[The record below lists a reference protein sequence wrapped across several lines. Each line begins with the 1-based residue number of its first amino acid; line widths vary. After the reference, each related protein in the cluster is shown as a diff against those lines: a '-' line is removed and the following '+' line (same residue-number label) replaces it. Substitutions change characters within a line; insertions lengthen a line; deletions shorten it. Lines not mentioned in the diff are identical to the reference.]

1 MKRKLVGFMLVL
13 VMVFTSLTGCGE
25 KVTAES
31 LIDNAFEDVENMELE
46 MNMDIE
52 MEVSASGMSADV
64 SMSMKGDIE
73 TSEKASHVNMTV
85 SMNMMDMEMEESVE
99 TYAVLDGDTVTTYTY
114 DKDSDQWYY
123 TETENEIDSNELSSD
138 MFDNLEM
145 EETDDGY
152 EVTGVVKDVDEMMS
166 GLTGDD
172 TTEALVDG
180 LKDIDVIATLIFNE
194 DKEIE
199 EMIITFD
206 VNEDEAINMDGMG
219 EVVISKMEV
228 AVEFKSLDGDE
239 VELPEEVED
248 NAISEEEYLG
258 TGDDYFEDDYE
269 DDYAEEGTEDAYE
282 SGNEMIPAGNIA
294 GTNPPSLETIVFTF
308 KGTEYTFDTL
318 SLEVLKGHGYEVDDY
333 SYTEGTEYLVAA
345 GDYDY
350 ISLCDENICYVDLY
364 YRNNTEGEIDILACD
379 VAGFSV
385 DQSYEMEYEGGCHCD
400 FSIMGVAAGTT
411 AADAEN
417 ILGTPDDYYVYDD
430 TITYYYYLDNND
442 DAALELEFDYTYG
455 LTGFSVNKALFY

>member
-31 LIDNAFEDVENMELE
+31 LIDNAFKDVENMELE

-73 TSEKASHVNMTV
+73 TSENASHVNMTV
-85 SMNMMDMEMEESVE
+85 SMDMMGMEMEESVE
-99 TYAVLDGDTVTTYTY
+99 TYAVQDGDTVTTYTY
-114 DKDSDQWYY
+114 DKNADQWYY
-123 TETENEIDSNELSSD
+123 TETENEINSNELSSD
-138 MFDNLEM
+138 MFEELEL
-145 EETDDGY
+145 EETEDGY
-152 EVTGVVKDVDEMMS
+152 EVKGVVKDVNEMMS
-166 GLTGDD
+166 GLSGDD

-180 LKDIDVIATLIFNE
+180 LKDIDVIATLIFNK

-199 EMIITFD
+199 EMTITFD

-228 AVEFKSLDGDE
+228 TVEFKSLDGDE

-248 NAISEEEYLG
+248 NAISEDEYLG
-258 TGDDYFEDDYE
+258 IGDDYV
-269 DDYAEEGTEDAYE
+269 EEGTEDAYE

-294 GTNPPSLETIVFTF
+294 GTNSPSLETIVFAF

-318 SLEVLKGHGYEVDDY
+318 SLEALKSHGYEVDDY
-333 SYTEGTEYLVAA
+333 SYTEGAEYLVAA

-400 FSIMGVAAGTT
+400 FSIMGLAAGTT
-411 AADAEN
+411 AVDAEN
-417 ILGTPDDYYVYDD
+417 TLGTPDDYYVYDD